1 MWKRQNRCFPFVLHE
16 NCCQDCSFLN
26 LWQGLERLMLPL
38 HPYVFSKNLGYS
50 VSLVVDIQNFLCF
63 LLLTA
68 LIAKEITTPE
78 WVIHERKEKRK
89 RERGRSRQ
97 KCHSFYKQI
106 SAVKCHH
113 FCLMLL
119 KRWEMIMC
127 QCSSCLYRIRFP
139 STAVV
144 INKLIIDNI

>member
-1 MWKRQNRCFPFVLHE
+1 MWKRRSQCFPFVPHE
-16 NCCQDCSFLN
+16 NYCQDCSYLN
-26 LWQGLERLMLPL
+26 LWQGLERRMPL
-38 HPYVFSKNLGYS
+38 LLLHVFSNNLGYS
-50 VSLVVDIQNFLCF
+50 ASLVVDIQNFPYF

-78 WVIHERKEKRK
+78 WEIHEQKEKRE
-89 RERGRSRQ
+89 RERSRQ
-97 KCHSFYKQI
+97 KCHIFYKQI
-106 SAVKCHH
+106 TAVKCHH

-119 KRWEMIMC
+119 KRWEMILC
-127 QCSSCLYRIRFP
+127 RYSSCLYRIRFP